1 MNLVKASRP
10 IVMRLRDV
18 RKRAR
23 EVCRDNKV
31 KLLLNWWQSP
41 PDYGAYADNTIWIGK
56 CSDPYLFCVI
66 FCHELGHWL
75 DDSEGVWKNEWAG
88 GNKVSTELSAWARMP
103 KLMLDIFGVK
113 ADDSANKFIGEN
125 ISSYFYPG
133 RLLNP

>member
-1 MNLVKASRP
+1 
-10 IVMRLRDV
+10 MRLRDV
-18 RKRAR
+18 RRRAR

-31 KLLLNWWQSP
+31 KLLLDWWQSP
-41 PDYGAYADNTIWIGK
+41 PDYGAYADNRIWIGK

-75 DDSEGVWKNEWAG
+75 DDSEGVCKNEWAM
-88 GNKVSTELSAWARMP
+88 GNKVSSELSAWARMP

-113 ADDSANKFIGEN
+113 ADDSANKFIGES